1 MGAEHP
7 GALITPLLL
16 QVHGL
21 SVVNAR
27 IGWFVRNKGEADAMW
42 LAEKGEL
49 VDYLAAGSGFSVYL
63 SHDDA
68 GRFYQACVESAPTKG
83 ECITTFVTS
92 KQPTAR
98 YEPPVDLFSPPD
110 YPRSFRCTFNG

>member
-1 MGAEHP
+1 M
-7 GALITPLLL
+7 
-16 QVHGL
+16 HGL
-21 SVVNAR
+21 SIVNAR